1 MFTTV
6 LIICGILVAIGLI
19 GLILSLLGAGIII
32 AIKLIPIIILVV
44 IIVKLID
51 KIKNKK

>member
-1 MFTTV
+1 MLTTI
-6 LIICGILVAIGLI
+6 LIICGALIAIGLI
-19 GLILSLLGAGIII
+19 GFILSLLGAGIII